1 MKPARANGSRA
12 LARYPSQLS
21 RAAIFSFTTLLQRF
35 TSFDGAIL
43 VVAALIIV
51 IVGWLASRRTRNTLH
66 ALTDAARAL
75 SQGDFQVE
83 VPIRSRGPAGELAR
97 AFNEMA
103 HQLSA
108 SRAQITNYQRSL
120 EVRVRER
127 TKELHTATVRAVQ
140 IAQTDPL
147 TGLPN
152 RLLFRSKLEDAIKT
166 ALADKSRIAVLFV
179 DLDFFKTFN
188 DSLGHDAGDAVL
200 RIAAARLKDAIRQDD
215 LVARFGGDEFV
226 VLITRLEAQ
235 HAEHVALLVAEGILE
250 ALVKPFDVGNN
261 RLNMP
266 ASIGLAMFPHDG
278 ADASA
283 LLKNAD
289 TAMYAAKQAGRNRI
303 EHFSGGSS
311 RQQAQRSQY
320 ETDMRRGIAD
330 NEFFLMFQPQVD
342 AATGSPTGLE
352 ALLRWRHHTRG
363 LIQPGDFITVAE
375 ESGIINPLGQ
385 RALELACQQ
394 FKLWQ
399 AQDIHPRISV
409 NVSAKQL
416 EDPGWLKTVDQTIQN
431 TGIPPQYLDLEITES
446 MLVGNPQNVIKT
458 LNTLGQMG
466 VTLTLDD
473 FGTGYSSLSYLTRL
487 PFHTIKIDRSFIQYI
502 DDKPRRGIVQAIV
515 AIAHSLGMRVIA
527 EGVETPLQLS
537 IVRDLGCE
545 EIQGFYLSK
554 PLEAQ
559 AIAGWWNTQ
568 LRNVGVMAL

>member
-1 MKPARANGSRA
+1 MFNFTPLLERFTRLDG
-12 LARYPSQLS
+12 LILLV
-21 RAAIFSFTTLLQRF
+21 AAITV
-35 TSFDGAIL
+35 AI
-43 VVAALIIV
+43 ISWV
-51 IVGWLASRRTRNTLH
+51 IARRTRHTLR
-66 ALTDAARAL
+66 ALTDAARSL

-120 EVRVRER
+120 EIRVRER

-152 RLLFRSKLEDAIKT
+152 RLLFRSKLEDAIKS
-166 ALADKSRIAVLFV
+166 ALSDKSRVAVLFV

-200 RIAAARLKDAIRQDD
+200 RIAASRLKDAIRQDD

-250 ALVKPFDVGNN
+250 ALIKPFDVGRS

-266 ASIGLAMFPHDG
+266 ASIGVAMFPRDG

-311 RQQAQRSQY
+311 RQQAQRTHY
-320 ETDMRRGIAD
+320 ETDMRRGIAE

-363 LIQPGDFITVAE
+363 LIHPDDFITVAE

-394 FKLWQ
+394 FKVWQ

-416 EDPGWLKTVDQTIQN
+416 EDPNWLKTIDQAITT
-431 TGIPPQYLDLEITES
+431 TGMPPQFLDLEITES
-446 MLVGNPQNVIKT
+446 MLVGNPQNVIET
-458 LNTLGQMG
+458 LDTLGKMG

-487 PFHTIKIDRSFIQYI
+487 PFHTIKIDRSFIQHI

-568 LRNVGVMAL
+568 LLNVGVMAL

>member
-1 MKPARANGSRA
+1 M
-12 LARYPSQLS
+12 
-21 RAAIFSFTTLLQRF
+21 LQHF
-35 TSFDGAIL
+35 TSFDGVIVA
-43 VVAALIIV
+43 VAALV
-51 IVGWLASRRTRNTLH
+51 IVVVGGVVSRRTRRTLH
-66 ALTDAARAL
+66 ALTEAARSL

-120 EVRVRER
+120 EIRVRER

-152 RLLFRSKLEDAIKT
+152 RLLFRSKLEDAIKS
-166 ALADKSRIAVLFV
+166 AVSDKSRVAVLFV

-250 ALVKPFDVGNN
+250 ALVKPFDVGTS

-266 ASIGLAMFPHDG
+266 ASIGVAMFPHDG

-342 AATGSPTGLE
+342 AGTGSPTGLE
-352 ALLRWRHHTRG
+352 ALLRWRHQTRG

-375 ESGIINPLGQ
+375 ESGIINQLGQ

-394 FKLWQ
+394 FKMWQ

-416 EDPGWLKTVDQTIQN
+416 EDPNWLRTVDQTIQS

-446 MLVGNPQNVIKT
+446 MLVGNPQNVIDT

-487 PFHTIKIDRSFIQYI
+487 PFHTIKIDRSFIQHI

>member
-1 MKPARANGSRA
+1 MAIAHRQNSCCSALVRRRAR
-12 LARYPSQLS
+12 LL
-21 RAAIFSFTTLLQRF
+21 TLFNFVPLLERF
-35 TSFDGAIL
+35 TSIDGWIL
-43 VVAALIIV
+43 LVAAISVAIV
-51 IVGWLASRRTRNTLH
+51 SWVISRRTRHTLH
-66 ALTDAARAL
+66 ALTDAARSL

-120 EVRVRER
+120 EIRVRER

-152 RLLFRSKLEDAIKT
+152 RLLFRSKLEDAIKS

-200 RIAAARLKDAIRQDD
+200 RTAAVRLKDAIRQDD

-250 ALVKPFDVGNN
+250 ALVKPFDVAGS

-266 ASIGLAMFPHDG
+266 ASIGVAMFPHDG
-278 ADASA
+278 ADAGT

-311 RQQAQRSQY
+311 RQQAQRTQY
-320 ETDMRRGIAD
+320 ETDMRRAIAD

-375 ESGIINPLGQ
+375 ESGIIHSLGQ
-385 RALELACQQ
+385 RALELACHQ
-394 FKLWQ
+394 FKVWQ
-399 AQDIHPRISV
+399 GQDIHPRISV

-416 EDPGWLKTVDQTIQN
+416 EDPNWLKSIDQTIQ
-431 TGIPPQYLDLEITES
+431 TSGIPPQYLDLEITES
-446 MLVGNPQNVIKT
+446 MLVGNPQNVIET
-458 LNTLGQMG
+458 LDTLGQMG

-487 PFHTIKIDRSFIQYI
+487 PFHTIKIDRSFIQHI

-559 AIAGWWNTQ
+559 AIQAWWTAQ
-568 LRNVGVMAL
+568 LHNVGVMAL

>member
-1 MKPARANGSRA
+1 MAIAHRQNSRCSALVCRRAR
-12 LARYPSQLS
+12 LL
-21 RAAIFSFTTLLQRF
+21 TLFNFVPLLERF
-35 TSFDGAIL
+35 TSIDGWIL
-43 VVAALIIV
+43 LVAAISVAIISWV
-51 IVGWLASRRTRNTLH
+51 ISRRTRHTLL
-66 ALTDAARAL
+66 ALTDAARSL
-75 SQGDFQVE
+75 SQGDFHVE

-120 EVRVRER
+120 EIRVRER

-152 RLLFRSKLEDAIKT
+152 RLLFRSKLEDAIKS

-200 RIAAARLKDAIRQDD
+200 RTAAVRLKDAIRQDD

-250 ALVKPFDVGNN
+250 ALVKPFDVAGS

-266 ASIGLAMFPHDG
+266 ASIGVAMFPHDG
-278 ADASA
+278 ADAGT

-311 RQQAQRSQY
+311 RQQAQRTQY

-363 LIQPGDFITVAE
+363 LIQPDDFITVAE
-375 ESGIINPLGQ
+375 ESGIIHSLGQ
-385 RALELACQQ
+385 RALELACHQ
-394 FKLWQ
+394 FKVWQ
-399 AQDIHPRISV
+399 GQDIHPRISV

-416 EDPGWLKTVDQTIQN
+416 EDPNWLKSIDQTIQ
-431 TGIPPQYLDLEITES
+431 TSGIPPQYLDLEITES
-446 MLVGNPQNVIKT
+446 MLVGNPQNVIET
-458 LNTLGQMG
+458 LDTLGQMG

-487 PFHTIKIDRSFIQYI
+487 PFHTIKIDRSFIQHI

-559 AIAGWWNTQ
+559 AIQTWWTAQ
-568 LRNVGVMAL
+568 LHNVGVMAL

>member
-1 MKPARANGSRA
+1 MP
-12 LARYPSQLS
+12 QH
-21 RAAIFSFTTLLQRF
+21 F
-35 TSFDGAIL
+35 TSFDGVIIA
-43 VVAALIIV
+43 VAAIIILIAAWV
-51 IVGWLASRRTRNTLH
+51 VSRRTRRTLH
-66 ALTDAARAL
+66 ALTDAARSL

-120 EVRVRER
+120 EIRVRER

-166 ALADKSRIAVLFV
+166 AVADKSRVAVLFV

-235 HAEHVALLVAEGILE
+235 HAEHVALLVAEAILE
-250 ALVKPFDVGNN
+250 ALVKPFDVGTS

-266 ASIGLAMFPHDG
+266 ASIGVAMFPHDG

-352 ALLRWRHHTRG
+352 ALLRWRHQTRG

-385 RALELACQQ
+385 RALELACHQ
-394 FKLWQ
+394 FKVWQ

-416 EDPGWLKTVDQTIQN
+416 EDPNWLRTVDQTIQN

-446 MLVGNPQNVIKT
+446 MLVGNPQNVIDT

-487 PFHTIKIDRSFIQYI
+487 PFHTIKIDRSFIQHI

-554 PLEAQ
+554 PLEAH

>member
-1 MKPARANGSRA
+1 MFNFVP
-12 LARYPSQLS
+12 
-21 RAAIFSFTTLLQRF
+21 LLERF
-35 TSFDGAIL
+35 TSIDGWIL
-43 VVAALIIV
+43 LVAAISVAIISWV
-51 IVGWLASRRTRNTLH
+51 ISRRTRHTLL
-66 ALTDAARAL
+66 ALTDAARSL

-120 EVRVRER
+120 EIRVRER

-152 RLLFRSKLEDAIKT
+152 RLLFRSKLEDAIKS

-200 RIAAARLKDAIRQDD
+200 RTAAVRLKDAIRQDD

-250 ALVKPFDVGNN
+250 ALVKPFDVVGS

-266 ASIGLAMFPHDG
+266 ASIGVAMFPHDG
-278 ADASA
+278 ADAGT

-311 RQQAQRSQY
+311 RQQAQRTQY
-320 ETDMRRGIAD
+320 ESDMRRGIAD

-363 LIQPGDFITVAE
+363 LIQPDDFITVAE
-375 ESGIINPLGQ
+375 ESGIIHSLGQ
-385 RALELACQQ
+385 RALELACHQ
-394 FKLWQ
+394 FKVWQ
-399 AQDIHPRISV
+399 GQDIHPRISV

-416 EDPGWLKTVDQTIQN
+416 EDPNWLKSIDQTIQ
-431 TGIPPQYLDLEITES
+431 TSGIPPQYLDLEITES
-446 MLVGNPQNVIKT
+446 MLVGNPQNVIET
-458 LNTLGQMG
+458 LDTLGQMG

-487 PFHTIKIDRSFIQYI
+487 PFHTIKIDRSFIQHI

-559 AIAGWWNTQ
+559 AIQTWWTAQ
-568 LRNVGVMAL
+568 LHNVGVMAL

>member
-1 MKPARANGSRA
+1 MA
-12 LARYPSQLS
+12 LH
-21 RAAIFSFTTLLQRF
+21 FTL
-35 TSFDGAIL
+35 FDALIAGA
-43 VVAALIIV
+43 AALLAFIIGWV
-51 IVGWLASRRTRNTLH
+51 ITRRTRRTLH
-66 ALTDAARAL
+66 ALTDAARSL

-83 VPIRSRGPAGELAR
+83 VPISSRGPAGELAR

-120 EVRVRER
+120 EIRVRER
-127 TKELHTATVRAVQ
+127 TKELHNATVRAVQ

-166 ALADKSRIAVLFV
+166 ALADKSRIAVLFI

-200 RIAAARLKDAIRQDD
+200 RSAATRLKDAIREDD

-226 VLITRLEAQ
+226 VLISRLEAQ
-235 HAEHVALLVAEGILE
+235 HAEHLALLVAEGILE
-250 ALVKPFDVGNN
+250 SLIKPFDVGTS
-261 RLNMP
+261 RVNMP
-266 ASIGLAMFPHDG
+266 ASIGVAMFPRDG
-278 ADASA
+278 ADAGA

-311 RQQAQRSQY
+311 RQQAHRSQY
-320 ETDMRRGIAD
+320 ENDMRRGIAD

-352 ALLRWRHHTRG
+352 ALLRWRHQTRG

-394 FKLWQ
+394 FKVWQ

-416 EDPGWLKTVDQTIQN
+416 EDSNWLRSVDKIIHD
-431 TGIPPQYLDLEITES
+431 TGIPPQFLDLEITES
-446 MLVGNPQNVIKT
+446 MLVGNPQNVIDT

-487 PFHTIKIDRSFIQYI
+487 PFHTIKIDRSFIQHI

-527 EGVETPLQLS
+527 EGVETPLQLA
-537 IVRDLGCE
+537 IVRELGCE

-554 PLEAQ
+554 PLEAPL
-559 AIAGWWNTQ
+559 IAAWWNSQ
-568 LRNVGVMAL
+568 LRNVGVMAM

>member
-1 MKPARANGSRA
+1 MFNFVP
-12 LARYPSQLS
+12 
-21 RAAIFSFTTLLQRF
+21 LLERF
-35 TSFDGAIL
+35 TSIDGWIL
-43 VVAALIIV
+43 LVAAISVAIISWV
-51 IVGWLASRRTRNTLH
+51 ISRRTRHTLL

-120 EVRVRER
+120 EIRVRER

-152 RLLFRSKLEDAIKT
+152 RLLFRSKLEDAIKS

-200 RIAAARLKDAIRQDD
+200 RTAAVRLKDAIRQDD

-250 ALVKPFDVGNN
+250 ALVKPFDVVGS

-266 ASIGLAMFPHDG
+266 ASIGVAMFPHDG
-278 ADASA
+278 ADAGT

-311 RQQAQRSQY
+311 RQQAQRTQY
-320 ETDMRRGIAD
+320 ENDMRRGIAD

-375 ESGIINPLGQ
+375 ESGIIHSLGQ
-385 RALELACQQ
+385 RALELACHQ
-394 FKLWQ
+394 FKVWQ
-399 AQDIHPRISV
+399 GQDIHPRISV

-416 EDPGWLKTVDQTIQN
+416 EDPNWLKSIDQTIQ
-431 TGIPPQYLDLEITES
+431 TSGIPPQYLDLEITES
-446 MLVGNPQNVIKT
+446 MLVGNPQNVIET

-487 PFHTIKIDRSFIQYI
+487 PFHTIKIDRSFIQHI

-559 AIAGWWNTQ
+559 AIQTWWTAQ
-568 LRNVGVMAL
+568 LHNVGVMAL

>member
-1 MKPARANGSRA
+1 MSNFATFLERISTPDRFVL
-12 LARYPSQLS
+12 LA
-21 RAAIFSFTTLLQRF
+21 AM
-35 TSFDGAIL
+35 
-43 VVAALIIV
+43 IIV
-51 IVGWLASRRTRNTLH
+51 AVISWVIARRTRNTLH
-66 ALTDAARAL
+66 ALTDAARSL

-120 EVRVRER
+120 EIRVRER

-152 RLLFRSKLEDAIKT
+152 RLLFRTKLEDAIKS
-166 ALADKSRIAVLFV
+166 AVADKSRLAVLFV

-188 DSLGHDAGDAVL
+188 DSLGHDAGDTVL
-200 RIAAARLKDAIRQDD
+200 RLAAARLKDAIRQDD

-250 ALVKPFDVGNN
+250 SLVKPFEVGNN

-266 ASIGLAMFPHDG
+266 ASIGVAMFPSDG
-278 ADASA
+278 ADASE

-289 TAMYAAKQAGRNRI
+289 TAMYAAKQGGRNRI

-311 RQQAQRSQY
+311 RQQAQRTQD

-330 NEFFLMFQPQVD
+330 NEFFLVFQPQVD

-375 ESGIINPLGQ
+375 ESGIIHTLGQ

-394 FKLWQ
+394 FRVWQ
-399 AQDIHPRISV
+399 DQDIHPRISV

-416 EDPGWLKTVDQTIQN
+416 EDPNWLKSVDQTIQK

-446 MLVGNPQNVIKT
+446 MLVGNPQNVMDT
-458 LNTLGQMG
+458 LDTLGKMG

-487 PFHTIKIDRSFIQYI
+487 PFHTIKIDQSFIKRI
-502 DDKPRRGIVQAIV
+502 EDKPSRGIVQAIV
-515 AIAHSLGMRVIA
+515 AIAHSLDMRVIA

-537 IVRDLGCE
+537 ILRDIGCE

-554 PLEAQ
+554 PLEAHSIQ
-559 AIAGWWNTQ
+559 AWWKMQ
-568 LRNVGVMAL
+568 LANVGVMAL

>member
-1 MKPARANGSRA
+1 MAIAHRQNSRCSALVCRRAR
-12 LARYPSQLS
+12 LL
-21 RAAIFSFTTLLQRF
+21 TLFNFVPLLERF
-35 TSFDGAIL
+35 TSIDGWIL
-43 VVAALIIV
+43 LVAAISVAIISWV
-51 IVGWLASRRTRNTLH
+51 ISRRTRHTLL
-66 ALTDAARAL
+66 ALTDAARSL

-120 EVRVRER
+120 EIRVRER

-152 RLLFRSKLEDAIKT
+152 RLLFRSKLEDAIKS

-200 RIAAARLKDAIRQDD
+200 RTAAVRLKDAIRQDD

-250 ALVKPFDVGNN
+250 ALVKPFDVVGS

-266 ASIGLAMFPHDG
+266 ASIGVAMFPHDG
-278 ADASA
+278 ADAGT

-311 RQQAQRSQY
+311 RQQAQRTQY
-320 ETDMRRGIAD
+320 ENDMRRGIAD

-375 ESGIINPLGQ
+375 ESGIIHSLGQ
-385 RALELACQQ
+385 RALELACHQ
-394 FKLWQ
+394 FKVWQ
-399 AQDIHPRISV
+399 GQDIHPRISV

-416 EDPGWLKTVDQTIQN
+416 EDPNWLKSIDQTIQ
-431 TGIPPQYLDLEITES
+431 TSGIPPQYLDLEITES
-446 MLVGNPQNVIKT
+446 MLVGNPQNVIET

-487 PFHTIKIDRSFIQYI
+487 PFHTIKIDRSFIQHI

-559 AIAGWWNTQ
+559 AIQTWWTAQ
-568 LRNVGVMAL
+568 LHNVGVMAL

>member
-1 MKPARANGSRA
+1 M
-12 LARYPSQLS
+12 
-21 RAAIFSFTTLLQRF
+21 LQHF
-35 TSFDGAIL
+35 TSING
-43 VVAALIIV
+43 V
-51 IVGWLASRRTRNTLH
+51 IVAVAVLAVIVVGVVVSRRTRRTLH
-66 ALTDAARAL
+66 ALTDAARSL

-120 EVRVRER
+120 EIRVRER

-166 ALADKSRIAVLFV
+166 AASDKSRVAVLFV

-250 ALVKPFDVGNN
+250 ALVKPFDVGTS

-266 ASIGLAMFPHDG
+266 ASIGVAMFPHDG

-352 ALLRWRHHTRG
+352 ALLRWRHQTRG
-363 LIQPGDFITVAE
+363 LVQPGDFITVAE

-394 FKLWQ
+394 FKVWQ
-399 AQDIHPRISV
+399 EQDIHPRISV

-416 EDPGWLKTVDQTIQN
+416 EDPNWLRTVDQTIQN

-446 MLVGNPQNVIKT
+446 MLVGNPQNVIDT

-487 PFHTIKIDRSFIQYI
+487 PFHTIKIDRSFIQHI

-515 AIAHSLGMRVIA
+515 AIAHSLDMRVIA

>member
-1 MKPARANGSRA
+1 MFNQFATIDG
-12 LARYPSQLS
+12 LMLLS
-21 RAAIFSFTTLLQRF
+21 A
-35 TSFDGAIL
+35 
-43 VVAALIIV
+43 VVVVLIV
-51 IVGWLASRRTRNTLH
+51 VWSLSRRTRNTLR
-66 ALTDAARAL
+66 ALTDAARSL

-120 EVRVRER
+120 EIRVRER

-152 RLLFRSKLEDAIKT
+152 RLLFRTKLEDAIKS
-166 ALADKSRIAVLFV
+166 AIADKSRVAVLFV
-179 DLDFFKTFN
+179 DLDYFKSIN
-188 DSLGHDAGDAVL
+188 DRLGHDAGDAVL
-200 RIAAARLKDAIRQDD
+200 RMAAKRLKDAIRQDD

-226 VLITRLEAQ
+226 VLISRLEAQ
-235 HAEHVALLVAEGILE
+235 HAEHVALLVAESILE
-250 ALVKPFDVGNN
+250 ALIKPFEVAGS

-266 ASIGLAMFPHDG
+266 ASIGVAMFPHDG
-278 ADASA
+278 ADAGS

-289 TAMYAAKQAGRNRI
+289 TAMYAAKQGGRNRI
-303 EHFSGGSS
+303 EQFSGGSS
-311 RQQAQRSQY
+311 RQQAQRTKY
-320 ETDMRRGIAD
+320 ENDMRRGIAEH
-330 NEFFLMFQPQVD
+330 EFFLMFQPQVD

-363 LIQPGDFITVAE
+363 LIQPVDFITVAE
-375 ESGIINPLGQ
+375 ESGIIHSLGQ
-385 RALELACQQ
+385 RALEMACQQ
-394 FKLWQ
+394 FKIWQ

-416 EDPGWLKTVDQTIQN
+416 EDPNWLKTIDQTIQS
-431 TGIPPQYLDLEITES
+431 TGIPPKYLDLEITES
-446 MLVGNPQNVIKT
+446 MLVGNPQNVMDT
-458 LNTLGQMG
+458 LDTLGKMG

-487 PFHTIKIDRSFIQYI
+487 PFHTIKIDQSFIKHI
-502 DDKPRRGIVQAIV
+502 DDKPSRGIVQAIV
-515 AIAHSLGMRVIA
+515 AIAHSLNMRVIA

-537 IVRDLGCE
+537 ILREIGCE
-545 EIQGFYLSK
+545 EIQGYYLSK
-554 PLEAQ
+554 PLEANAIQ
-559 AIAGWWNTQ
+559 AWWKTR
-568 LRNVGVMAL
+568 LANVAI